1 MTDDWPDD
9 HPLRPARGVWNALLY
24 SIPIWALILLAAY
37 LLTRMM

>member
-1 MTDDWPDD
+1 MRDD
-9 HPLRPARGVWNALLY
+9 PLGPSKGLCNALLY